1 MKTIVFDAHCDT
13 PVELWRKNAHLA
25 ENAGQVSLKRA
36 QQLDGYIQ
44 FFAFCTPWLA
54 DGRSCRE
61 RYLAAYDYFQTELR
75 HTGAAARLCRSTQD
89 AETALQAGQ
98 MGVFL
103 SIEGAESLNCD
114 PGLLESAH
122 AQGVRM
128 VNPVWNHKNALAG
141 SCVTGGGFTPQGLE
155 FCRAAER
162 LGVLLDVSHLSDR
175 GFWQLCEHASRPF
188 VASHSNARAVCAH
201 PRNLTDEQFRAL
213 CDCGGVAGV
222 NLYADFLR
230 EDAPATLDDV
240 YRHIDHFLE
249 LGGDGHL
256 CLGGDL
262 DGCERLPDGFGGVND
277 YRKLQDYLHARGYAE
292 AVLENLFYKSL
303 MKVVKLC
310 TM

>member
-1 MKTIVFDAHCDT
+1 M
-13 PVELWRKNAHLA
+13 
-25 ENAGQVSLKRA
+25 
-36 QQLDGYIQ
+36 
-44 FFAFCTPWLA
+44 
-54 DGRSCRE
+54 
-61 RYLAAYDYFQTELR
+61 
-75 HTGAAARLCRSTQD
+75 
-89 AETALQAGQ
+89 
-98 MGVFL
+98 
-103 SIEGAESLNCD
+103 
-114 PGLLESAH
+114 
-122 AQGVRM
+122 
-128 VNPVWNHKNALAG
+128 
-141 SCVTGGGFTPQGLE
+141 
-155 FCRAAER
+155 
-162 LGVLLDVSHLSDR
+162 LDVSHLSDR